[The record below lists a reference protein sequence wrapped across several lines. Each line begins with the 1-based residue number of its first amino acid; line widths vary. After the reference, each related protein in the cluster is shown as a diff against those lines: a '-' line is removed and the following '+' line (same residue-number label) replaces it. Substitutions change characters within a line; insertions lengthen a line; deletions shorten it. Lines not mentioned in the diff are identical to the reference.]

1 MFLTIFEL
9 LKALAK
15 QSAFWMMPHDG
26 LAGGALWK
34 DFVGTGDAAKGAEY
48 DILEANNAWT
58 EKYVTNIHW
67 DGYGKY
73 HRS

>member
-1 MFLTIFEL
+1 MFKTCCHDKKIFLKLT
-9 LKALAK
+9 
-15 QSAFWMMPHDG
+15 QSIPFYDG

-58 EKYVTNIHW
+58 EQYITNIHW

-73 HRS
+73 HKS